1 MAEIFQAI
9 PHEAGVQQAFNPP
22 GQKHPQ
28 GCSGL
33 CVCTP
38 HVPAPPQPCPGQ
50 RDQRIWGQGTLP
62 PGRQMSTEILHW
74 KVVLSEL
81 RQVTE
86 WFPAAKAILTQE
98 GATFVIV
105 PPLFFLFWY
114 NRTFFLTS
122 HRKIE
127 MLLHCRNH
135 CAAFS
140 LYFSSFLQGRGAD
153 IPHRSHTN
161 PPP

>member
-1 MAEIFQAI
+1 
-9 PHEAGVQQAFNPP
+9 
-22 GQKHPQ
+22 
-28 GCSGL
+28 
-33 CVCTP
+33 
-38 HVPAPPQPCPGQ
+38 
-50 RDQRIWGQGTLP
+50 
-62 PGRQMSTEILHW
+62 MSTEILHW

-86 WFPAAKAILTQE
+86 WFPAAKAILTPE
-98 GATFVIV
+98 CGTFVIV
-105 PPLFFLFWY
+105 PIFFGTIGHFC
-114 NRTFFLTS
+114 TS

-127 MLLHCRNH
+127 MLLHCRNL

>member
-1 MAEIFQAI
+1 
-9 PHEAGVQQAFNPP
+9 
-22 GQKHPQ
+22 
-28 GCSGL
+28 
-33 CVCTP
+33 
-38 HVPAPPQPCPGQ
+38 
-50 RDQRIWGQGTLP
+50 
-62 PGRQMSTEILHW
+62 MSNEILHW

-98 GATFVIV
+98 CATFVIV
-105 PPLFFLFWY
+105 PFF
-114 NRTFFLTS
+114 FFFFFGTIGHFFTS
-122 HRKIE
+122 HRKTE

-153 IPHRSHTN
+153 IPHPQVPHQSTTLIAESTGGCQ
-161 PPP
+161 